1 MRDFLEEYLQEPA
14 PPLQGAQDHLSRM
27 ALREILRLASDAV
40 EPAETQIERQYHKN
54 TEALKQKYQEEKTE
68 IEEHAQTAREK
79 ADHRH
84 QEQIQQVESLFA
96 SDMRLL
102 RHNNRTE
109 KARILHECDTG
120 KRAAKREHDHEVWL
134 AETVAIGAKEK
145 IAREFEHVQSE
156 THHHQR
162 QLAEVAQRAE
172 WLLTA
177 YQLPPPPDLPPKESL
192 TLGSDNPATEFNM
205 HYATALENVARM
217 EALKTPKLFVGARPV
232 VNVALL
238 CLAAVGLMGVLEF
251 LRVPGWP
258 SLMVTGPVAFAI
270 TLVAS
275 WMAGRALK
283 RAGRAQVY
291 ALYRPFYRALAMAEL
306 ALQQRMI
313 LAEETRKR
321 REEEVVAQQQRENQA
336 SRERYEAAIKDF
348 DAKRIASLH
357 GLEEAF
363 ERLKDE
369 IQNRRDKGLRQVEEE
384 YTQLLP
390 RLAEQREHRLTRLRE
405 QFEQRTAEFEQHHAE
420 ARCRLENRWREGLEV
435 FRALRERIARID
447 RRVLADWR
455 DALWSDWEPPREFSD
470 VICFG
475 RLEVDLATLAAGP
488 RQLLTAE
495 TGDTDRITV
504 PALLSLPEHGS
515 LLLQTGA
522 QGRDEALSAL
532 RAVMV
537 RLLTALPAGRV
548 RFTIID
554 PIGLGQNFAG
564 FMHLA
569 DYEEALVGS
578 RIWTESEHIAERLA
592 DLTNH
597 MENVIQKYL
606 RNEFETIDAY
616 NAQAGELAEPYR
628 FLVVAN
634 FPVNF
639 NEEAARRLMSI
650 VNSGARCGVYTL
662 IAHDRRQ
669 SLPAGIEMKDI
680 EARSVHL
687 LYQDGR
693 FVWQDEVFKHFSLTL
708 DAPPDEELMTAIM
721 HKVGQA
727 AKRSNRVEVPFEI
740 IAPAQDRWWSRD
752 STSGLQAPI
761 GRCGAVRL
769 QHLSL
774 GRGVAQHALIA
785 GKTGSGKSTLLHVL
799 ITNLALWYGPD
810 EVEFYLVD
818 FKKGVEFKTYATH
831 ELIHA
836 RAVAIESDREFGLSV
851 LQRLDQEMEH
861 RGQLFRQAGVQDIA
875 AYRQTTGAKLPRT
888 LLIVDEFQIFFSE
901 DDKLAQDAAILLDRL
916 VRQGRAFGIHTLLGS
931 QTLGGTAGLSRST
944 LGQMAVRIALQCSEA
959 DSQLILEE
967 GNLAARLLS
976 RPGEA
981 IYNDAGGLVQGNCPF
996 QTAWLSDETRDVYLE
1011 RIAERV
1017 RREGRPRPSLI
1028 VFEGNAPADIRKNR
1042 FLLETLS
1049 TPQWAAANSAPQIWL
1064 GEAVA
1069 IKDPTA
1075 VTFRR
1080 QSGAN
1085 LLMVG
1090 QRDDAAIA
1098 MMAAALI
1105 ALAAQHTPDTARFVI
1120 LDGSPADAPWATF
1133 MPRLAEILPHP
1144 TRLVGWR
1151 EVPEAIAELADEL
1164 KTRQESDDPR
1174 APAVYVFVY
1183 ALQRYR
1189 MLRRREDDFSFST
1202 DDEGKAPN
1210 PDKQFAE
1217 LLREGPP
1224 LGLHVLTWADTP
1236 ASLER
1241 TLDRQSMGEFDNR
1254 ILFQMSAADSSNLID
1269 SPIANKLGFYRALF
1283 YSEEQGLLE
1292 KFRPYALPDE
1302 AWLEQ
1307 VRAFLSAKRGRRVR
1321 NGDAASF

>member
-1 MRDFLEEYLQEPA
+1 MRDYLEEYLHEPA
-14 PPLQGAQDHLSRM
+14 PRVASAREELARS
-27 ALREILRLASDAV
+27 ALREIIRLQADAV
-40 EPAETQIERQYHKN
+40 QPAETQIERQYHKN
-54 TEALKQKYQEEKTE
+54 IEALSKKYQEENTE
-68 IEEHAQTAREK
+68 IEEHARTAREK
-79 ADHRH
+79 ADQRH
-84 QEQIQQVESLFA
+84 EEHVRQIHALHE

-102 RHNNRTE
+102 QHNNRAE

-145 IAREFEHVQSE
+145 LAREFEHVKTETQSRR
-156 THHHQR
+156 R
-162 QLAEVAQRAE
+162 QLANLTQRAE
-172 WLLTA
+172 WLLNA
-177 YQLPPPPDLPPKESL
+177 YQVPPPPDLPPKESL
-192 TLGSDNPATEFNM
+192 TLLSDNPATEFDE
-205 HYATALENVARM
+205 HFATATENVERL
-217 EALKTPKLFVGARPV
+217 ESLKVPKLFVGARPV
-232 VNVALL
+232 VNVSLL
-238 CLAAVGLMGVLEF
+238 CLAAVGLMGGLEF
-251 LRVPGWP
+251 LRIPGWP
-258 SLMVTGPVAFAI
+258 SFWVTGPAAL
-270 TLVAS
+270 TLMLAVS
-275 WMAGRALK
+275 LVIGRALK
-283 RAGRAQVY
+283 RSGHAQIY
-291 ALYRPFYRALAMAEL
+291 ALYRPLHRALGMAEL
-306 ALQQRMI
+306 ALQQRMV

-321 REEEVVAQQQRENQA
+321 RDEEVVAQQQENQA
-336 SRERYEAAIKDF
+336 SGERYEAAVKAADT
-348 DAKRIASLH
+348 KRIESLQS
-357 GLEEAF
+357 LEDAYH
-363 ERLKDE
+363 RLKDE
-369 IQNRRDKGLRQVEEE
+369 IENRRDRGLQQAEEE
-384 YTQLLP
+384 YNHQLPKLE
-390 RLAEQREHRLTRLRE
+390 EQREHRLAKLRAH
-405 QFEQRTAEFEQHHAE
+405 FEQRKAEYETQHATAR
-420 ARCRLENRWREGLEV
+420 RCLEERWREGLEV
-435 FRALRERIARID
+435 FKALRERMARIEP
-447 RRVLADWR
+447 RLLADWR
-455 DALWSDWEPPREFSD
+455 DPVWTDWTPPRDFSD

-475 RLEVDLATLAAGP
+475 RLEVDLKRLAEGP
-488 RQLLTAE
+488 RRLLSSE
-495 TGDTDRITV
+495 TGDTDRLSV
-504 PALLSLPEHGS
+504 PALLTLPEHGS
-515 LLLQTGA
+515 LLLQAGA
-522 QGRDEALSAL
+522 QGRDEAMAAL

-554 PIGLGQNFAG
+554 PVGLGQNFAG

-578 RIWTESEHIAERLA
+578 RIWTEGEHIAQRLA

-606 RNEFETIDAY
+606 RNEFDTIDAY

-634 FPVNF
+634 YPVNF

-650 VNSGARCGVYTL
+650 VSSGARCGVYTL
-662 IAHDRRQ
+662 IAHDLRQ

-680 EARSVHL
+680 EAHGVHL
-687 LYQDGR
+687 LYKDHR
-693 FVWQDEVFKHFSLTL
+693 FVWQDEALKHFPLTL
-708 DAPPDEELMTAIM
+708 DEPPDEDTMTAIM

-727 AKRSNRVEVPFEI
+727 ARRSNRVEVPFETV
-740 IAPAQDRWWSRD
+740 APADDQWWSGD
-752 STSGLQAPI
+752 SSTGLQAPI

-799 ITNLALWYGPD
+799 ITNLALWYAPD

-818 FKKGVEFKTYATH
+818 FKKGVEFKTYATN
-831 ELIHA
+831 ELAHA

-851 LQRLDQEMEH
+851 LQRLDEEMEH
-861 RGQLFRQAGVQDIA
+861 RGQLFRAAGVQDIA
-875 AYRQTTGAKLPRT
+875 AYREITGAKLPRT

-901 DDKLAQDAAILLDRL
+901 DDKLGQDAAILLDRL

-1011 RIAERV
+1011 RLAERV
-1017 RREGRPRPSLI
+1017 RRDSRPRPALI
-1028 VFEGNAPADIRKNR
+1028 VFEGNAPADIQKNR
-1042 FLLETLS
+1042 FLADAL
-1049 TPQWAAANSAPQIWL
+1049 NAPQGAVVNAAPRVWL

-1098 MMAAALI
+1098 MMAAALV
-1105 ALAAQHTPDTARFVI
+1105 ALAAQHAPDTARFVI
-1120 LDGSPADAPWATF
+1120 LDGSPADAPWAAL
-1133 MPRLAEILPHP
+1133 MSRLAEIIPHS

-1151 EVPEAIAELADEL
+1151 EVSEAINELAEEL
-1164 KTRQESDDPR
+1164 KTRQESDDTR
-1174 APAVYVFVY
+1174 APAVYVLVY

-1189 MLRRREDDFSFST
+1189 MLRRSEDDFSFST
-1202 DDEGKAPN
+1202 DEEGKAPN

-1241 TLDRQSMGEFDNR
+1241 TLNRQSMGEFDNR
-1254 ILFQMSAADSSNLID
+1254 VLFQMSAADSSNLID
-1269 SPIANKLGFYRALF
+1269 SPVANKLGFYRALF

-1302 AWLEQ
+1302 PWLEN
-1307 VRAFLSAKRGRRVR
+1307 VRKLLADKT
-1321 NGDAASF
+1321 D

>member
-1 MRDFLEEYLQEPA
+1 MRDFLEEYLHEPA
-14 PPLQGAQDHLSRM
+14 PGVAGERGVLARS
-27 ALREILRLASDAV
+27 ALREILRLAAEAV
-40 EPAETQIERQYHKN
+40 QPAETQIERQYHKN
-54 TEALKQKYQEEKTE
+54 TETLQQKYQEENTE
-68 IEEHAQTAREK
+68 IEEHARTAREK
-79 ADHRH
+79 ADNRH
-84 QEQIQQVESLFA
+84 QEQIQQIESLFE
-96 SDMRLL
+96 SDLRLL
-102 RHNNRTE
+102 RHNNHAE
-109 KARILHECDTG
+109 KARILHECDTS

-145 IAREFEHVQSE
+145 LAREFEHVQSE
-156 THHHQR
+156 TKSHQR
-162 QLAEVAQRAE
+162 QLAEVSQRAE
-172 WLLTA
+172 WLLMA
-177 YQLPPPPDLPPKESL
+177 YHLPPPPDLPPKESL
-192 TLGSDNPATEFNM
+192 TLISDNPAAEFNT
-205 HYATALENVARM
+205 HYATAVENVERM

-232 VNVALL
+232 VNVTLL

-258 SLMVTGPVAFAI
+258 TLVVTGPVALVL
-270 TLVAS
+270 TLAAS
-275 WMAGRALK
+275 WAAGRALK
-283 RAGRAQVY
+283 RSGRAQVY
-291 ALYRPFYRALAMAEL
+291 ALYRPLHRALAMAEL
-306 ALQQRMI
+306 AVRQRMV

-321 REEEVVAQQQRENQA
+321 RGEEVVAQQQRENQA
-336 SRERYEAAIKDF
+336 SRERYDAAMKEA
-348 DAKRIASLH
+348 DAKRIAALQS
-357 GLEEAF
+357 LEEAF
-363 ERLKDE
+363 DRLKDE
-369 IQNRRDKGLRQVEEE
+369 IHHRRDKGLRQVEEE
-384 YTQLLP
+384 HAQLLP
-390 RLAEQREHRLTRLRE
+390 KLAEQREYRLTRLRE
-405 QFEQRTAEFEQHHAE
+405 QYEQRTAEFDKHHAE
-420 ARCRLENRWREGLEV
+420 DHRRLEDRWRESLEV
-435 FRALRERIARID
+435 FRALRERMGRID
-447 RRVLADWR
+447 PRVLADWH
-455 DALWSDWEPPREFSD
+455 DPLWAEWTPPREFSD
-470 VICFG
+470 AICFG
-475 RLEVDLATLAAGP
+475 RLEVDLARLAAGP

-495 TGDTDRITV
+495 TGNADRVFV

-554 PIGLGQNFAG
+554 PVGLGQNFAG

-569 DYEEALVGS
+569 DYEEALVAS
-578 RIWTESEHIAERLA
+578 RIWTESEHIAQRLG

-606 RNEFETIDAY
+606 RNEFDTIDAY

-650 VNSGARCGVYTL
+650 VSSGARCGVYTL

-680 EARSVHL
+680 EEHAVHL
-687 LYQDGR
+687 LFQDGR
-693 FVWQDEVFKHFSLTL
+693 FVWQDEVFKHFTL
-708 DAPPDEELMTAIM
+708 ALDEPPDEERMTAIM
-721 HKVGQA
+721 HKVGEA

-740 IAPAQDRWWSRD
+740 IAPAQDKWWRGD
-752 STSGLQAPI
+752 SSSALQAPI

-818 FKKGVEFKTYATH
+818 FKKGVEFKTYATN
-831 ELIHA
+831 ELVHA

-1011 RIAERV
+1011 QIAERV

-1042 FLLETLS
+1042 FLVETLS
-1049 TPQWAAANSAPQIWL
+1049 APQWVAVNSAPQVWL

-1069 IKDPTA
+1069 IKDPTT

-1105 ALAAQHTPDTARFVI
+1105 ALASQQAPDTARFVI
-1120 LDGSPADAPWATF
+1120 LDGSPTDAPWATY
-1133 MPRLAEILPHP
+1133 MPRLSEILPHP
-1144 TRLVGWR
+1144 TKLVGWR
-1151 EVPEAIAELADEL
+1151 DVPEAIAELADEL
-1164 KTRQESDDPR
+1164 KARQESDDPR
-1174 APAVYVFVY
+1174 APAIYVLVY

-1189 MLRRREDDFSFST
+1189 MLRRREDDFSFSS
-1202 DDEGKAPN
+1202 DEEGKAPN

-1307 VRAFLSAKRGRRVR
+1307 VRKLLADKTR
-1321 NGDAASF
+1321 